1 MSTAPVFIVGA
12 PRSGTTLLRRML
24 NAHPALHLTFEASYF
39 SLIRSMRRR
48 ISAEAFREAWTGSLP
63 FAWQRV
69 SPEALSV
76 AAPPGLPPRDPR
88 WFTALMTYSA
98 KRYGKARF
106 GDKTPLHMY
115 ELGALFEAFPD
126 ARVIHIV
133 RDPVAV
139 VRSHLAVP
147 WAGLNVLGTA
157 ISVRSALDAV
167 KPFRDR
173 IHEVRLED
181 LLSAPEA
188 ELRGVLE
195 FCALEWSDHVLD
207 PEQHAPHDEPPVP
220 WLATRSSDRAS
231 LPARPTLS
239 PADAWRVSRIT
250 APQRRR
256 YGYAPLAPV
265 KRSVRGHVVRALT
278 DIRELSSVCVA
289 LWRLRRVLRR
299 WPRPDAMEVFDAV
312 TALRPGAALACS
324 PAQRS
329 RFRSWLRT
337 AHPMG

>member
-1 MSTAPVFIVGA
+1 M
-12 PRSGTTLLRRML
+12 
-24 NAHPALHLTFEASYF
+24 
-39 SLIRSMRRR
+39 
-48 ISAEAFREAWTGSLP
+48 
-63 FAWQRV
+63 
-69 SPEALSV
+69 
-76 AAPPGLPPRDPR
+76 
-88 WFTALMTYSA
+88 
-98 KRYGKARF
+98 
-106 GDKTPLHMY
+106 
-115 ELGALFEAFPD
+115 FEAFPG
-126 ARVIHIV
+126 AHVIHIV
-133 RDPVAV
+133 RDPVSV
-139 VRSHLAVP
+139 VRSQLAVP

-157 ISVRSALDAV
+157 LSVRSALEAV
-167 KPFRDR
+167 KPYRDR

-181 LLSAPEA
+181 LLASPET
-188 ELRGVLE
+188 ELRRVLQ

-256 YGYAPLAPV
+256 YGYVPLEPV
-265 KRSVRGHVVRALT
+265 KRSAWGHLVRAAT
-278 DIRELSSVCVA
+278 DVREVA
-289 LWRLRRVLRR
+289 IGLMGLWRLRRVLHR

-312 TALRPGAALACS
+312 TSLRPDAALACS